1 MKLPRPRMKPL
12 KERNPVI
19 VALVGLVL
27 LGAISWAAF
36 NANSLPLIG
45 NGTGYTAFFSEAAGL
60 QPGNEVRVAGVT
72 VGRVT
77 GVSLDGAQVR
87 VTFTADGTWIGNR
100 TTAAIEIR
108 TILGAKYLAL
118 DPLGV
123 TTQDPGT
130 PIPLSRTT
138 SPYDV
143 TQAFQQ
149 LGATFSQLN
158 TQSVAQS
165 LESIS
170 AAFANTPPAVHQAL
184 TGLASLSEV
193 VASQNSQLNTLLQ
206 GTSSVSATL
215 ASEDSE
221 FARLFSD
228 GNLLLGELRQQQ
240 QAIGALLSG
249 TVALSQQLTGLVQ
262 DDNATL
268 KPMLDKLAGV
278 TAVLSANE
286 GNLNRALSL
295 VGPYANLLTN
305 LVGNGRW
312 FDAYLCGLVQPQ
324 YGGTQPARG
333 CMPPKVGGG
342 R

>member
-1 MKLPRPRMKPL
+1 MKPL
-12 KERNPVI
+12 RERNPVI
-19 VALVGLVL
+19 IALAGLVL
-27 LGAISWAAF
+27 LGAVAWAAF

-72 VGRVT
+72 IGRVT
-77 GVSLDGAQVR
+77 GVSLDGNQVR
-87 VTFTADGTWIGNR
+87 VTFTADGTWIGSQ
-100 TTAAIEIR
+100 TTAAINIR

-118 DPLGV
+118 DPLGA
-123 TTQDPGT
+123 TKQDPSV
-130 PIPLSRTT
+130 PIPLTRTT

-143 TQAFQQ
+143 TQAFEH
-149 LGATFSQLN
+149 LGATFQQLN

-170 AAFANTPPAVHQAL
+170 SAFANTPPAVHQAL

-193 VASQNSQLNTLLQ
+193 VASQNNQLNTLLQ

-215 ASEDSE
+215 AGENSE
-221 FARLFSD
+221 FTKLFSD

-240 QAIGALLSG
+240 QAIGSLLSG
-249 TVALSQQLTGLVQ
+249 TQALGTQLSGLVN

-268 KPMLDKLAGV
+268 KPMLDRLSNV
-278 TAVLSANE
+278 TSVLSANQA
-286 GNLNRALSL
+286 NLNRALAL
-295 VGPYANLLTN
+295 LGPYTNVLTN

-312 FDAYLCGLVQPQ
+312 FDAYLCGLVPRT
-324 YGGTQPARG
+324 YGGTQPTKG
-333 CMPPKVGGG
+333 CIPPKAGG
-342 R
+342 